1 MPGIVIP
8 FGKYKGKFITEL
20 PSSYLHWL
28 AENSDKEDICQA
40 ADEEYRYRNDHDGHW
55 ED

>member
-1 MPGIVIP
+1 MVMP
-8 FGKYKGKFITEL
+8 FGKYKGQLISEL

-28 AENSDKEDICQA
+28 AENCDKEDICKA
-40 ADEEYRYRNDHDGHW
+40 ADEEYNYRTDHDAHW